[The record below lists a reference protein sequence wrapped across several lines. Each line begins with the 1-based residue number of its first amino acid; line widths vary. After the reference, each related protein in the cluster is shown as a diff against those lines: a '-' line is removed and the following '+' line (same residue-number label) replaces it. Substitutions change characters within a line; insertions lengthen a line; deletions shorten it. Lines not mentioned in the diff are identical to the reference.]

1 MVTEHYNMIYEY
13 TRDIMGLCKNIHEI
27 LAYKVFCRYSID
39 IPGIPNFDSEDV
51 FYFFGHVA
59 NVGDW
64 SCRGFV
70 VFWGLTRLNVR
81 RLRHDICKMLFHAI
95 AGAVV
100 EHRLHV

>member
-1 MVTEHYNMIYEY
+1 
-13 TRDIMGLCKNIHEI
+13 MGYLCKNIHEI

-39 IPGIPNFDSEDV
+39 ISGIPNFGSEDV
-51 FYFFGHVA
+51 FIFCGHVA

-64 SCRGFV
+64 SCRVFV
-70 VFWGLTRLNVR
+70 VFWGLIRLNVR
-81 RLRHDICKMLFHAI
+81 RLRHDISKMLFHA